1 MLHGITEDVRLA
13 LRTLRA
19 TPFVTSILI
28 VSLALAAGG
37 TPRCSQWSMA

>member
-1 MLHGITEDVRLA
+1 MLHGITQDVRLA

-28 VSLALAAGG
+28 VSGPTRTSLQVLADLL
-37 TPRCSQWSMA
+37 R